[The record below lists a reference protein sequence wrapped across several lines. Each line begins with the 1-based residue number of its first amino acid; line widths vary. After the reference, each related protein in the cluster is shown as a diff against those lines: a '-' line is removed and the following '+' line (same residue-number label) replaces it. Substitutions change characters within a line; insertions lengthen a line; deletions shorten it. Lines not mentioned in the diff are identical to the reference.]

1 MTVCLSV
8 CPCVEVLAL
17 YAVGHLL
24 AGVGPSRRPLAVV
37 ARVEA
42 DTLTILGARAHSTR
56 ALAVARAHLPIIGGD
71 AGRSIWEKSWWHA
84 LGLSL

>member
-1 MTVCLSV
+1 MIFFCLSV

-24 AGVGPSRRPLAVV
+24 AGVGPARRPLAVV

-42 DTLTILGARAHSTR
+42 ATLPLLGARAHATR
-56 ALAVARAHLPIIGGD
+56 ALAVPRAHLAVIGGD
-71 AGRSIWEKSWWHA
+71 AGRSIWEKS
-84 LGLSL
+84 